1 MIYHDTSNI
10 SSFLRDMRLG
20 SSNGPRLWLSAP
32 LWVFFK
38 VQPKNPSKTIGY
50 PRMSKIWKDHLDDL
64 RVPHGTPHCRNRHS
78 SWCSHGRGRWWP
90 VWPVWPVWCRTGA
103 SQGQQDQ
110 MGIHELFINKSHKR
124 LSRFLGF
131 KKWWS
136 ILHHEWDVSFFG
148 MPGCLYQY
156 IGVSKH
162 IFRLCLDMALS
173 GFDFSDERVYVGGWW
188 MVVGTWKWLRF
199 ECLTSKRR
207 LIKDTVT
214 TLDRGICQTPAFD
227 LNADG
232 LLPFHPFHPPLD
244 LTGHLRFRWSCLC
257 RSQRLRDGL
266 RIRHHQ
272 RVDMTFQAF
281 QGTIAELQLL
291 PGLTPWLCWNLERLT
306 KCHVLLCAR
315 SLLQVN
321 RFWTC
326 LPVSYQISNM
336 WSNAK
341 LLVFEL
347 SLNRSALGWFQGR
360 EAFFARMKWVIDL
373 VRGMDLSNQ
382 TGFGCCLYW
391 PHCLWSM
398 WTPLD
403 LQSGGMF
410 TVHTFADADTWIMC
424 ALIILPYA
432 GGCTHTHIG
441 T

>member
-1 MIYHDTSNI
+1 MSN
-10 SSFLRDMRLG
+10 
-20 SSNGPRLWLSAP
+20 
-32 LWVFFK
+32 
-38 VQPKNPSKTIGY
+38 
-50 PRMSKIWKDHLDDL
+50 IWKDHLDDL

-90 VWPVWPVWCRTGA
+90 VWPVWCRTGA

-110 MGIHELFINKSHKR
+110 MGIHEMFINKSHKR
-124 LSRFLGF
+124 LPRFLGF
-131 KKWWS
+131 ETWWS

-188 MVVGTWKWLRF
+188 MVVGPWKWWRF

-232 LLPFHPFHPPLD
+232 LLPFQPFHPFHPPLD

-257 RSQRLRDGL
+257 RSQRLKDGL

-306 KCHVLLCAR
+306 KCHVLLWAR

-336 WSNAK
+336 WSNGFRIVIESLRSGLFPIARSRSFLCPDEVGHRPCPRHGFIK
-341 LLVFEL
+341 PNRVWMLLVL
-347 SLNRSALGWFQGR
+347 
-360 EAFFARMKWVIDL
+360 
-373 VRGMDLSNQ
+373 
-382 TGFGCCLYW
+382 
-391 PHCLWSM
+391 
-398 WTPLD
+398 TPL
-403 LQSGGMF
+403 LVEYVNTLRS
-410 TVHTFADADTWIMC
+410 TVWWYVYSTYVRRRRHVN
-424 ALIILPYA
+424 YV
-432 GGCTHTHIG
+432 CTYNSAICRRMHTHIG